1 MNKELNKEQWT
12 IIKEIEIAISHK
24 LDLDYI
30 SKCNELHGHNLK
42 IKVFIKNI
50 ELDENN
56 MVYDFKKI
64 KEKIENKL
72 DHKHLNNIFTDIK
85 NITVEFLSKWIC
97 EQIDNCY
104 KVEITES
111 PTSSAIYERLI

>member
-42 IKVFIKNI
+42 IKVFMK
-50 ELDENN
+50 
-56 MVYDFKKI
+56 MKK
-64 KEKIENKL
+64 K
-72 DHKHLNNIFTDIK
+72 
-85 NITVEFLSKWIC
+85 
-97 EQIDNCY
+97 
-104 KVEITES
+104 
-111 PTSSAIYERLI
+111 R